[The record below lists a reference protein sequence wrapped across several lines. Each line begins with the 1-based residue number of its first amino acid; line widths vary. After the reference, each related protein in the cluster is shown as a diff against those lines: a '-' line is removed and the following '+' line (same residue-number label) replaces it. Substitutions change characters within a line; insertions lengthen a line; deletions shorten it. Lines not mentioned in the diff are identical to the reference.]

1 MARPGPSLISW
12 HPTMRPRLSLGVVA
26 TLVALVLSAAVFG
39 AMLLPWRL
47 PLSPKGAEL
56 DQRWHEIEGWAAL
69 NTQEGHAEAL
79 IKANLAVERRQAE
92 IAALARP
99 QLKSPVGRL
108 REQDLPEEARIA
120 LRALAEWDAAG
131 TGLGADPCGE
141 ALTAV
146 PALTMGQLLLAVA
159 GRDERAPE
167 LGRALRLAAAL
178 RTSGDLGLVT
188 IGFNLAE
195 EAVNWART
203 RGLPPTAPF
212 IEHRPRSA
220 EVFVAA
226 TRDAVCT
233 YRHAVATV
241 DRSGFPSLLA
251 ELSPEAAPPWIRP
264 MLDEQ
269 RELDALRAF
278 HVARLVPAAADK
290 DSFGLLRTHL
300 ALAPRD
306 DLPHAALVR
315 GLVKDPRE
323 LFERWREVMDGYD
336 AWLDTRKR

>member
-1 MARPGPSLISW
+1 
-12 HPTMRPRLSLGVVA
+12 MRPRLSLGVVTA
-26 TLVALVLSAAVFG
+26 LVVLVLSAAVLG

-47 PLSPKGAEL
+47 SLSPKGAEL
-56 DQRWHEIEGWAAL
+56 DQRWHEIEGWADL
-69 NTQEGHAEAL
+69 NTQTGRAESL
-79 IKANLAVERRQAE
+79 IKADLAVERRQAE
-92 IAALARP
+92 IAALAH
-99 QLKSPVGRL
+99 PVLQNPAGRL
-108 REQDLPEEARIA
+108 RDGDLPEEARIA
-120 LRALAEWDAAG
+120 LRALEDWDAAG
-131 TGLGADPCGE
+131 SGLGADPCGE

-146 PALTMGQLLLAVA
+146 PALTMGELLLAMA

-167 LGRALRLAAAL
+167 LGRALRLAATL

-195 EAVNWART
+195 EAVGWAQV
-203 RGLPPTAPF
+203 RGLRPSAPF

-233 YRHAVATV
+233 WRRAAATV
-241 DRSGFPSLLA
+241 DRSGFDSLLA
-251 ELSPEAAPPWIRP
+251 QLSPEAAPPWIRP
-264 MLDEQ
+264 MLDPG

-278 HVARLVPAAADK
+278 HVNRLIPASADK

-300 ALAPRD
+300 SLPPHD

-323 LFERWREVMDGYD
+323 LFERWREVMEAYD